1 MRHRSKPHFIS
12 ETHVLLNRDLKFLI
26 LCYLEKITPTGSA
39 VLLTLHVP
47 ATRKLYR
54 STSIFFPPL
63 DPILVMLYIF
73 VSAFCI
79 KQSKNL
85 EIHNSELPDFKVL
98 PSLQTTFLVRAA
110 KCARQNSPVSVHSEG
125 GTNYTS
131 TDYW

>member
-1 MRHRSKPHFIS
+1 MLFS
-12 ETHVLLNRDLKFLI
+12 ENPNRKCCVTDSACTCHKEAVPKHTH
-26 LCYLEKITPTGSA
+26 
-39 VLLTLHVP
+39 
-47 ATRKLYR
+47 
-54 STSIFFPPL
+54 FFPPL